1 MASNTGFAALA
12 QTSRD
17 AALALAAREEELAR
31 LREALAEQ
39 TRMVQHA
46 SAVMRAVWED
56 EVRRVVDIAEF
67 DNRRNLRR
75 ISRLEAELAATRAE
89 LAEVRAAAVLDPE

>member
-31 LREALAEQ
+31 LREALAEHTQ
-39 TRMVQHA
+39 HISRRM
-46 SAVMRAVWED
+46 
-56 EVRRVVDIAEF
+56 
-67 DNRRNLRR
+67 
-75 ISRLEAELAATRAE
+75 SRLEAELAATRAE
-89 LAEVRAAAVLDPE
+89 LAEVRAAVVLDPDAEMRSLTPSSERRM

>member
-31 LREALAEQ
+31 LREALAEH
-39 TRMVQHA
+39 TYML
-46 SAVMRAVWED
+46 S
-56 EVRRVVDIAEF
+56 
-67 DNRRNLRR
+67 
-75 ISRLEAELAATRAE
+75 ISLQVELRLEAELVATRAE
-89 LAEVRAAAVLDPE
+89 LAEVRAAVVLDPE

>member
-1 MASNTGFAALA
+1 MASSTGFAALA

-31 LREALAEQ
+31 LREAQAEH
-39 TRMVQHA
+39 TYMVQHV
-46 SAVMRAVWED
+46 SEVMRAVWED
-56 EVRRVVDIAEF
+56 EVRRVVDIAEC